1 MPIMSLKNGV
11 WEWGSVPHGG
21 WVEHGHVEV
30 EYDVGAREAGAHQ
43 QDEQRDL
50 LVLHCR
56 EEHEEAWT
64 TDLLSHLLYSTL
76 DILPERK
83 KIAESEEDGW
93 NAATLK

>member
-1 MPIMSLKNGV
+1 M
-11 WEWGSVPHGG
+11 PHGG

-56 EEHEEAWT
+56 EEHEEA
-64 TDLLSHLLYSTL
+64 
-76 DILPERK
+76 
-83 KIAESEEDGW
+83 
-93 NAATLK
+93 